1 LIRQAALC
9 WKKCSNEL
17 NGTGG
22 KEKELAAP
30 MSSMIS
36 NLYQPAP
43 EPSGQKHQNQIT
55 FSPPNELYRISA
67 QGVV

>member
-1 LIRQAALC
+1 MYRDNVAQLSSFIFIWAVS

-30 MSSMIS
+30 MSSTIS
-36 NLYQPAP
+36 SSLYQPAP
-43 EPSGQKHQNQIT
+43 EPSG
-55 FSPPNELYRISA
+55 
-67 QGVV
+67 